1 MTTPKIKLTYFDFE
15 SIAEPIRL
23 ALVMNKVPFEDERI
37 KVNAWSEWLSIK
49 PTTKF
54 GQLPI
59 MKIDNV
65 TFAQSGAMLR
75 YVGKSFG
82 EGALYPQNG
91 PEYLKVEEAMGLV
104 EDMAKDWDPCFSITL
119 YPDKYGHDAEF
130 LKTDVGKA
138 KIAEMR
144 EGWVKDSLPKF
155 AKFFSQMI
163 DENGGFLC
171 GKKPTIADCLLL
183 PHLRKF
189 QKGMYEPVPVTCLDQ
204 YTTLTAWIKRMMEIP
219 EIAEWYKDRR

>member
-1 MTTPKIKLTYFDFE
+1 MTTPKIKLTYFDIE
-15 SIAEPIRL
+15 AVAEPIRL
-23 ALVMNKVPFEDERI
+23 ALVLNKVPFEDDRI
-37 KVNAWSEWLSIK
+37 KREDWETLK

-59 MKIDNV
+59 MKVDDM

-75 YVGKSFG
+75 YIGKNFA

-104 EDMAKDWDPCFSITL
+104 EDMGKDWAPCL
-119 YPDKYGHDAEF
+119 YLGMMPSKFGHDAEF
-130 LKTDVGKA
+130 NKTDAGKA
-138 KIAEMR
+138 KIKEMR

-183 PHLRKF
+183 PNLRKY
-189 QKGMYEPVPVTCLDQ
+189 QKGFIDHVPKTCLDEHK
-204 YTTLTAWIKRMMEIP
+204 TLADWIKRMMEIP
-219 EIAEWYKDRR
+219 EIADWYKGKQ